1 TDKKGLDKTHTI
13 FPKSLIQST
22 QEKGHM
28 PMKKAVESVQVQP
41 ALTELSASD
50 SLALQTLAEDDSKL
64 GGYAYQIIR
73 QQSKKVFKLRSH
85 VLADTDPENL
95 HQMRIGTRRLRAALS
110 IFGDVV
116 DVDEAKLTKSITKVT
131 KSLGKVRDIDVMKAW
146 LKSNTSELDKPEKK
160 IIKGLLKKLKK
171 RRKKQFAIMETAL
184 ESKSFKKLSKA
195 FKKWVKQPAFAPTAS
210 QDAAGNAIAKLIGP
224 LTALL
229 RHPGW
234 QVATHPQSGQL
245 KPAKSI
251 TLKRLNQAL
260 EADGEQLHDLRK
272 QIKRTRYQAEFFR
285 SLYGITYSAQ
295 IREFRTL
302 QTLLGSL
309 QDQLVISDFL
319 AAELGSDWAKQL
331 PSIHQQFQTSRL
343 ELWQAWQPLQQ
354 KYLKLAAK
362 LPSEKKSKQK
372 VTEQKIA

>member
-1 TDKKGLDKTHTI
+1 MEFTDPKDLNDTHNI

-28 PMKKAVESVQVQP
+28 PMKKAVESIQVQP
-41 ALTELSASD
+41 TLTELSTSN
-50 SLALQTLAEDDSKL
+50 SIALQNLAGDDSKL

-95 HQMRIGTRRLRAALS
+95 HQMRIGTRRLRAAFS
-110 IFGDVV
+110 IFSDVV
-116 DVDEAKLTKSITKVT
+116 DIDEAKLAKSITKVT
-131 KSLGKVRDIDVMKAW
+131 KSLGKVRDIDVMEAW
-146 LKSNTSELDKPEKK
+146 LKGYTTKLNKTEKK
-160 IIKGLLKKLKK
+160 TVKALLKKLKK
-171 RRKKQFAIMETAL
+171 RRKKQFATMAADL
-184 ESKSFKKLSKA
+184 ESKSFERLIKTC
-195 FKKWVKQPAFAPTAS
+195 KKWVKQPTFTPVAS
-210 QDAAGNAIAKLIGP
+210 QDAASQAIGKLVEP

-234 QVATHPQSGQL
+234 QMATHTRAKQL
-245 KPAKSI
+245 KPLEAI
-251 TLKRLNQAL
+251 TLKQLNQAL
-260 EADGEQLHDLRK
+260 EAEGEQLHDLRK

-302 QTLLGSL
+302 QTLLGRL

-319 AAELGSDWAKQL
+319 TAELGSDWAKQL
-331 PSIHQQFQTSRL
+331 PSIDKAFQASRL
-343 ELWQAWQPLQQ
+343 ELWHAWQPSQQ

-362 LPSEKKSKQK
+362 LPSKKK
-372 VTEQKIA
+372 VTEKKVA